1 MNFGGGSE
9 ETIEH
14 GQWAKGHQFA
24 PRGSLSG
31 TNRKQTARA
40 PEIALQPV
48 APATEMIGLRGI
60 PLGDECNPPTKF

>member
-1 MNFGGGSE
+1 MGEGANQ
-9 ETIEH
+9 I
-14 GQWAKGHQFA
+14 A

-31 TNRKQTARA
+31 TNRKQTASA

-48 APATEMIGLRGI
+48 APATEMIGRRGI